1 MLSYIDFINLSES
14 KGRLT
19 NDEIKRIKQAY
30 YDRQVERASVGLDS
44 GKSLSKEEVTEKLGD
59 LSHRVMSGK
68 KYKYPQE
75 FNELIGS
82 GKLTDQQKGTMMSIM
97 HKHNDTVYHDPNEDL
112 EPHHYATDVQEKA
125 MYGKSYNSKHASLDT
140 LDQRFD
146 DLDSHGLIDYGK
158 VINESAEEDIKPDYP
173 NTPEGAR
180 KSLEGDMDTE
190 LLKQFK
196 FHKATPD
203 HIAPGIWKLDYK
215 HKKSGKVASAIV
227 YMKGYPDFPS
237 HSPRKDSDFEC
248 DDTFDMGMHE
258 SADWTRSYKEIMRDH
273 PDDRYGRDHDSDRP
287 GGFVDTRTGEHIAPA
302 PHSPEIIDIPPKPET
317 VQATERPKLKQ
328 DYVRPRGWDPRRDG
342 PWD

>member
-125 MYGKSYNSKHASLDT
+125 MYGKSYNTKHASLDT

-158 VINESAEEDIKPDYP
+158 VIN
-173 NTPEGAR
+173 
-180 KSLEGDMDTE
+180 
-190 LLKQFK
+190 
-196 FHKATPD
+196 
-203 HIAPGIWKLDYK
+203 
-215 HKKSGKVASAIV
+215 
-227 YMKGYPDFPS
+227 
-237 HSPRKDSDFEC
+237 
-248 DDTFDMGMHE
+248 E